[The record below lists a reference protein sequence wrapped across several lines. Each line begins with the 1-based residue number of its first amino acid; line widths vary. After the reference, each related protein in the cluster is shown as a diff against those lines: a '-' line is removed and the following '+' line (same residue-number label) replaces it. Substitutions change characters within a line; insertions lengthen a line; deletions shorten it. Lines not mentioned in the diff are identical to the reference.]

1 MKIVVKE
8 NNKYV
13 CDLDDSKVIYEY
25 LIYAMLDD
33 NTPLGCE
40 QVTGEVER
48 DNVIKFFFGVMRG
61 SGELTITPET
71 TFEELVESVVETVKY
86 EDFKNAITN
95 NEPTYNG

>member
-8 NNKYV
+8 SNKYV

-33 NTPLGCE
+33 NQPLGCE
-40 QVTGEVER
+40 QVIGETER
-48 DNVIKFFFGVMRG
+48 DNVIKFFFGVMRDN
-61 SGELTITPET
+61 GELIITPDM
-71 TFEELVESVVETVKY
+71 TFEGLVEDLVENVKY
-86 EDFKNAITN
+86 DDFKKAITD

>member
-8 NNKYV
+8 SNKYV

-40 QVTGEVER
+40 QVIGETER
-48 DNVIKFFFGVMRG
+48 DNVLRYFFGVMRD
-61 SGELTITPET
+61 SGELTLTPET
-71 TFEELVESVVETVKY
+71 TFSSLVTELVDTVKY
-86 EDFKNAITN
+86 EDFKEAITQDK
-95 NEPTYNG
+95 PTYNG

>member
-8 NNKYV
+8 CNKYV
-13 CDLDDSKVIYEY
+13 SDLDEEKVIYEY

-40 QVTGEVER
+40 QVIGTSEK
-48 DNVIKFFFGVMRG
+48 DNVVRFFLGIMRDG
-61 SGELTITPET
+61 NEITLTPET
-71 TFEELVESVVETVKY
+71 TLEGLVDEIVEVVKY
-86 EDFKNAITN
+86 EDFKEAITN